1 MANNPITTP
10 LPADLPTNWTY
21 GQTIGA
27 SGIDVGLTEQH
38 GYNYLMKQVN
48 AAQQAATQIGQSFSG
63 IPSLGSD
70 GKIPSS
76 QLPAMNYDPAG
87 SAAAVQKNLDDHTGN
102 KNNPH
107 AVTAA
112 QVGAAIE
119 LSEGSG
125 ITTLDELLAK
135 RPSGFYGVS
144 PPSTGFPRSDYWN
157 VIVWADKRVPSGG
170 NYTRAIYA
178 SPVNSNELW
187 KLQITNGGNK
197 GWVRLTTAEELSSHV
212 NNKSN
217 PHGVTAQQVGADP
230 AGTAAA
236 VQQALSSQ
244 IATLTAQ
251 MGGKVSFQTGTY
263 KGTSSYRHT
272 LTLPVSPK
280 VLIIMAQY
288 KEDEEITPLV
298 AIGPGYYLISSSSMS
313 GSVPAI
319 CEVSEFGSSVEIY
332 CGKTY
337 RQAFNQSG
345 VTYTWVALY

>member
-112 QVGAAIE
+112 QVGADPAGSAAAVQAS
-119 LSEGSG
+119 LSAHTGNRSN
-125 ITTLDELLAK
+125 
-135 RPSGFYGVS
+135 PHGVTAQQVGADPAGTAAAVQS
-144 PPSTGFPRSDYWN
+144 SLSAHTGNR
-157 VIVWADKRVPSGG
+157 
-170 NYTRAIYA
+170 
-178 SPVNSNELW
+178 
-187 KLQITNGGNK
+187 
-197 GWVRLTTAEELSSHV
+197 
-212 NNKSN
+212 SN

-236 VQQALSSQ
+236 VQQALASQ
-244 IATLTAQ
+244 IAALTTQ

-263 KGTSSYRHT
+263 KGTGDST
-272 LTLPVSPK
+272 NILNLPVTPK
-280 VLIIMAQY
+280 VLIIMINPKSDWTESVQ
-288 KEDEEITPLV
+288 IPLV
-298 AIGPGYYLISSSSMS
+298 AIGPGYYLTETDTGTYGMDKLQIT
-313 GSVPAI
+313 
-319 CEVSEFGSSVEIY
+319 EFGATVKIKSSYDLISY
-332 CGKTY
+332 
-337 RQAFNQSG
+337 NDSG
-345 VTYTWVALY
+345 DTYTWVALY

>member
-87 SAAAVQKNLDDHTGN
+87 SAAAVQKNLDAHTVN

-112 QVGAAIE
+112 QVGADPAGSAAAVQSS
-119 LSEGSG
+119 LS
-125 ITTLDELLAK
+125 AH
-135 RPSGFYGVS
+135 
-144 PPSTGFPRSDYWN
+144 TGNR
-157 VIVWADKRVPSGG
+157 
-170 NYTRAIYA
+170 
-178 SPVNSNELW
+178 
-187 KLQITNGGNK
+187 
-197 GWVRLTTAEELSSHV
+197 
-212 NNKSN
+212 SN

-236 VQQALSSQ
+236 VQQALASQ
-244 IATLTAQ
+244 IAALTTQ

-263 KGTSSYRHT
+263 KGTGDST
-272 LTLPVSPK
+272 NILNLPVTPK
-280 VLIIMAQY
+280 VLIIMINPKSDWTESVQ
-288 KEDEEITPLV
+288 IPLV
-298 AIGPGYYLISSSSMS
+298 AIGPGYYLTETNTGTYGMDKLQIT
-313 GSVPAI
+313 
-319 CEVSEFGSSVEIY
+319 EFGATVKIKSSYDLISY
-332 CGKTY
+332 
-337 RQAFNQSG
+337 NDSG
-345 VTYTWVALY
+345 DTYTWVALY

>member
-87 SAAAVQKNLDDHTGN
+87 SAAAVQKNLDAHTGN

-112 QVGAAIE
+112 QVGADPAGSAAAVQSS
-119 LSEGSG
+119 LSAHTGNRSNPHGVTAQQVGADPAGSAAAVQSS
-125 ITTLDELLAK
+125 LSAH
-135 RPSGFYGVS
+135 
-144 PPSTGFPRSDYWN
+144 TGNR
-157 VIVWADKRVPSGG
+157 
-170 NYTRAIYA
+170 
-178 SPVNSNELW
+178 
-187 KLQITNGGNK
+187 
-197 GWVRLTTAEELSSHV
+197 
-212 NNKSN
+212 SN

-236 VQQALSSQ
+236 VQQALASQ
-244 IATLTAQ
+244 IAALTTQ

>member
-87 SAAAVQKNLDDHTGN
+87 SAAAVQKNLDAHTGN

-112 QVGAAIE
+112 QVGADPAGSAAAVQSS
-119 LSEGSG
+119 LS
-125 ITTLDELLAK
+125 AH
-135 RPSGFYGVS
+135 
-144 PPSTGFPRSDYWN
+144 TGNR
-157 VIVWADKRVPSGG
+157 
-170 NYTRAIYA
+170 
-178 SPVNSNELW
+178 
-187 KLQITNGGNK
+187 
-197 GWVRLTTAEELSSHV
+197 
-212 NNKSN
+212 SN

-236 VQQALSSQ
+236 VQQALASQ
-244 IATLTAQ
+244 IAALTTQ

-263 KGTSSYRHT
+263 KGTGDST
-272 LTLPVSPK
+272 NILNLPVTPK
-280 VLIIMAQY
+280 VLIIMINPKSDWTESVQ
-288 KEDEEITPLV
+288 IPLV
-298 AIGPGYYLISSSSMS
+298 AIGPGYYLTETDTGTYGMDKLQIT
-313 GSVPAI
+313 
-319 CEVSEFGSSVEIY
+319 EFGATVKIKSSYDLISY
-332 CGKTY
+332 
-337 RQAFNQSG
+337 NDSG
-345 VTYTWVALY
+345 DTYTWVALY

>member
-87 SAAAVQKNLDDHTGN
+87 SAAAVQKNLDAHTGN

-112 QVGAAIE
+112 QVGADPAGSAAAVQSS
-119 LSEGSG
+119 LS
-125 ITTLDELLAK
+125 AH
-135 RPSGFYGVS
+135 
-144 PPSTGFPRSDYWN
+144 TGNR
-157 VIVWADKRVPSGG
+157 
-170 NYTRAIYA
+170 
-178 SPVNSNELW
+178 
-187 KLQITNGGNK
+187 
-197 GWVRLTTAEELSSHV
+197 
-212 NNKSN
+212 SN
-217 PHGVTAQQVGADP
+217 PHSVTAQQVGADP

-236 VQQALSSQ
+236 VQQALASQ
-244 IATLTAQ
+244 IAALTTQ

>member
-1 MANNPITTP
+1 M
-10 LPADLPTNWTY
+10 PTNWTY

-87 SAAAVQKNLDDHTGN
+87 SAAAVQKNLDAHTGN

-112 QVGAAIE
+112 QVGAAPAGSAAAVQSS
-119 LSEGSG
+119 LS
-125 ITTLDELLAK
+125 AH
-135 RPSGFYGVS
+135 
-144 PPSTGFPRSDYWN
+144 TGNR
-157 VIVWADKRVPSGG
+157 
-170 NYTRAIYA
+170 
-178 SPVNSNELW
+178 
-187 KLQITNGGNK
+187 
-197 GWVRLTTAEELSSHV
+197 
-212 NNKSN
+212 SN

-236 VQQALSSQ
+236 VQQALASQ
-244 IATLTAQ
+244 IAALTTQ

>member
-87 SAAAVQKNLDDHTGN
+87 SAAAVQSSLSAHTGN
-102 KNNPH
+102 
-107 AVTAA
+107 
-112 QVGAAIE
+112 
-119 LSEGSG
+119 
-125 ITTLDELLAK
+125 
-135 RPSGFYGVS
+135 R
-144 PPSTGFPRSDYWN
+144 
-157 VIVWADKRVPSGG
+157 
-170 NYTRAIYA
+170 
-178 SPVNSNELW
+178 
-187 KLQITNGGNK
+187 
-197 GWVRLTTAEELSSHV
+197 
-212 NNKSN
+212 SN

-236 VQQALSSQ
+236 VQQALASQ
-244 IATLTAQ
+244 IAALTTQ